1 MRQGYQSEYNYV
13 SRYYKSRTK
22 KKICYLAFKE
32 HEILRKLYNHYNIF
46 G

>member
-22 KKICYLAFKE
+22 KKYAI
-32 HEILRKLYNHYNIF
+32 
-46 G
+46 